1 MKERIKSLIDQGAFS
16 YVAVI
21 SAAIFIL
28 TGFSYLH
35 IYFANGQIDCGL
47 YTIADFESLSDGLRY
62 VDGLG
67 ELFAL
72 GFTFFILMAK
82 LAIHTVL
89 SILPVAFQLYALLY
103 RSSDVKRW
111 VVYSL
116 VALGVG
122 NMLLLVGRNIFIF
135 LPFDLLTAVTYL
147 IALHYRKKQPLSPA
161 IAFSVLTI
169 LFCLFANAKVEPLAS
184 DAISSYFLNL
194 GLFIQYLSFWALAT
208 STMLLTRNQQ
218 DVETR
223 TGSSNNST
231 TAAVSSASSPSS
243 QSQGNAANSPVDV
256 ETIVRQLKEL
266 KGLLDEGLLTPE
278 EYDTYKQK
286 VLGDNHEQK

>member
-1 MKERIKSLIDQGAFS
+1 MKERVKSLIDQGVFS
-16 YVAVI
+16 YVAII

-35 IYFANGQIDCGL
+35 IYFANGQMDSGF
-47 YTIADFESLSDGLRY
+47 YTIADFESLSDGLKY

-72 GFTFFILMAK
+72 GFAFFVLVAK

-89 SILPVAFQLYALLY
+89 SVLPVALQLYALLY
-103 RSSDVKRW
+103 RRSDVQRW

-122 NMLLLVGRNIFIF
+122 NILLLMGRNIFTF
-135 LPFDLLTAVTYL
+135 LPFDLLTAVAYL
-147 IALHYRKKQPLSPA
+147 VALHYRKKQPLSPA
-161 IAFSVLTI
+161 IAFAVLTL

-184 DAISSYFLNL
+184 DALSSYFLNL
-194 GLFIQYLSFWALAT
+194 GLLIQYLSFWALTTAT
-208 STMLLTRNQQ
+208 LLLTRNQQ
-218 DVETR
+218 AVETV
-223 TGSSNNST
+223 TGRSNNST
-231 TAAVSSASSPSS
+231 AATASATPSPSS
-243 QSQGNAANSPVDV
+243 QSQGNTPNSPVDV
-256 ETIVRQLKEL
+256 ETVVRQLKEL

-286 VLGDNHEQK
+286 ILGDNHERK